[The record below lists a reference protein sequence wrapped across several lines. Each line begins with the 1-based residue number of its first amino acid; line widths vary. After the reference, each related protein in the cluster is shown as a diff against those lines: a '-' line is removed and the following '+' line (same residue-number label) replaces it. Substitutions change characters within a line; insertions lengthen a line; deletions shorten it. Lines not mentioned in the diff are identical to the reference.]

1 MLFYQTTNSFIALEK
16 LVESKLEMCT
26 VKIKFCSLKNYT
38 VDAYKNTLKK
48 INFPNSKYFED
59 FNWEYSDFFQKLNR
73 H

>member
-1 MLFYQTTNSFIALEK
+1 
-16 LVESKLEMCT
+16 MCT

-48 INFPNSKYFED
+48 IDFPNSKYFED